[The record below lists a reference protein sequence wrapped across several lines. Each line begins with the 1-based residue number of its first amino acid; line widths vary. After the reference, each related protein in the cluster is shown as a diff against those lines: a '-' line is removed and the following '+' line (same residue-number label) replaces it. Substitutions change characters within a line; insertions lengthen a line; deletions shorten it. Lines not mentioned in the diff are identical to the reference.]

1 MDARSSLRDNNRN
14 AMPPRQAPRA
24 RAPAL
29 TGIVILL
36 LRPDRT
42 RQTLGFLKET
52 QSHESGFGAG
62 FWSHECMLC
71 RPKTSRVGV
80 ARISNRSSFA
90 PGWVRSWPFL
100 TTPLLF
106 VSEQVEPACR
116 GAIRI
121 TRKVEAC
128 YN

>member
-36 LRPDRT
+36 LRLDRT
-42 RQTLGFLKET
+42 RRALGFLEKT

-62 FWSHECMLC
+62 FWSHQCVLC
-71 RPKTSRVGV
+71 RPKTSRGGEVLEWPISGDRAPP
-80 ARISNRSSFA
+80 ARERRYGNA
-90 PGWVRSWPFL
+90 AWPGSR
-100 TTPLLF
+100 T
-106 VSEQVEPACR
+106 
-116 GAIRI
+116 G
-121 TRKVEAC
+121 
-128 YN
+128 